1 MLEEVSVRPKCDRFS
16 KWMLPKSKLTS
27 KWHSINR
34 VKMIISK
41 LTFTNTDLFFRAQML
56 HLETENMMTKYQ
68 IVYSKL
74 ETCLV
79 NLDKTSELYN
89 RQSISRGFHKMA
101 QNAANHKQVTADRKR
116 LVGLKFD

>member
-1 MLEEVSVRPKCDRFS
+1 
-16 KWMLPKSKLTS
+16 MLPKSKLTS

-101 QNAANHKQVTADRKR
+101 
-116 LVGLKFD
+116 

>member
-1 MLEEVSVRPKCDRFS
+1 
-16 KWMLPKSKLTS
+16 
-27 KWHSINR
+27 
-34 VKMIISK
+34 
-41 LTFTNTDLFFRAQML
+41 ML

-89 RQSISRGFHKMA
+89 RQRIARGFHKFA
-101 QNAANHKQVTADRKR
+101 ENAAKQRQITSDRKR